1 MHDNSSTSKPLWT
14 ISQTVAWVLV
24 ILMVMEVLQLQLLLE
39 KHTDRTTQIIMTHTE
54 SGLVSLGILG
64 IKGLS
69 PEVHILE
76 AEFMI
81 PAHATTR

>member
-24 ILMVMEVLQLQLLLE
+24 ILMVMEVLLE

-69 PEVHILE
+69 PEVHIQE

>member
-24 ILMVMEVLQLQLLLE
+24 ILMVMEVLLE

>member
-1 MHDNSSTSKPLWT
+1 MHDNSSTSKLLWT

-24 ILMVMEVLQLQLLLE
+24 ILMVMEVLLE